1 MLPPNLT
8 RHFYETRRTF
18 LKEATGQESTPWFQ
32 LSALERS
39 VTESEMEIFR
49 QAIRAAEEEQDLLTS
64 LDKTAE
70 ASRAA
75 TVGTAAAEDDRSAL
89 ENCGCPGCSAVAALL
104 ALLEQMGKTLD
115 ESSPNSSDLPDL
127 PEFLSIPLTLDSRP
141 ISVDLG
147 KLFPR
152 RTPFAVYRTEFWTR
166 KAPAADKA

>member
-49 QAIRAAEEEQDLLTS
+49 QAIRAAEEEKDLLTS

-115 ESSPNSSDLPDL
+115 ASSPNSTDL

-152 RTPFAVYRTEFWTR
+152 RTPFDVYRTEFWTR
-166 KAPAADKA
+166 KTPAADEA